1 MLAITF
7 LLSGEVFLPESAVVE
22 QGLSIMSSCMLLGLS
37 QGRQANGTGGTGT
50 LFSEPKSGA
59 PKPPPNAF

>member
-1 MLAITF
+1 MHTITF
-7 LLSGEVFLPESAVVE
+7 LFSSEVFLPESAVTE

-50 LFSEPKSGA
+50 LFGETKSKA
-59 PKPPPNAF
+59 TKPPPNAP